1 MDLGIRGKVALVTG
15 GGRGIGRAEA
25 LILAQEGAHVAVV
38 SNIHLEQAESVAEEI
53 RGLGVMALALR
64 ADVSKSGEVQEMV
77 SRAVEQFGRIDILIN
92 NAGTGGSLRTV
103 WNVSEKAWDRVQ
115 AVHVKGTFLTMKQ
128 VAPLMR
134 KRGWGRIINT
144 SSIQG
149 LRAGMRGQAD
159 YASAKAGIIQ
169 LTRVAAYELGSSGI
183 TVNAIAPGW
192 ISTEMLSPMTPEVA
206 KSLSEQIPV
215 GRFGEPE
222 EVAKAVAFLASEA
235 SSYITG
241 AVIEVTGGR
250 TEYFLN

>member
-1 MDLGIRGKVALVTG
+1 
-15 GGRGIGRAEA
+15 
-25 LILAQEGAHVAVV
+25 
-38 SNIHLEQAESVAEEI
+38 
-53 RGLGVMALALR
+53 
-64 ADVSKSGEVQEMV
+64 
-77 SRAVEQFGRIDILIN
+77 
-92 NAGTGGSLRTV
+92 
-103 WNVSEKAWDRVQ
+103 
-115 AVHVKGTFLTMKQ
+115 
-128 VAPLMR
+128 MR

-192 ISTEMLSPMTPEVA
+192 ISTEMLSIMTPDVA
-206 KSLSEQIPV
+206 KSLREQIPV

-222 EVAKAVAFLASEA
+222 EVAKAVAFLASQA